1 MGEKLNLMK
10 AGLSRAERLMQRVGT
25 SNTVGAEEWKEF
37 GSCLG
42 DVQKWSSRAENSL
55 WVLRL
60 TRDPHSTTSEA
71 LELGENASAAVGKC
85 LSAIA
90 LVPPVDIYNTA
101 LSSGLTPEEGA
112 ALVALLDYET
122 AFPPMSRP
130 WSACDSPKS
139 E

>member
-10 AGLSRAERLMQRVGT
+10 AGLSRAERLMQRVGN

-42 DVQKWSSRAENSL
+42 DVQKWSSRVENSL

-90 LVPPVDIYNTA
+90 LV
-101 LSSGLTPEEGA
+101 
-112 ALVALLDYET
+112 
-122 AFPPMSRP
+122 RP
-130 WSACDSPKS
+130 WTSTTPRLAAV
-139 E
+139 